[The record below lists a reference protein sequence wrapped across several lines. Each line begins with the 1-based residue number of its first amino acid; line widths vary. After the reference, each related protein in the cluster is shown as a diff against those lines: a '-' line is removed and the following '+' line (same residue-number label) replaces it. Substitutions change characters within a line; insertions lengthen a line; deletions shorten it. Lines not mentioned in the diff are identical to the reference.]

1 MHADLIIV
9 LENGV
14 VIEKGTHNKLML
26 NGGFYKK
33 LAEKQLESADFI
45 KF

>member
-9 LENGV
+9 LDNGLLLKKEL
-14 VIEKGTHNKLML
+14 IKTFI

-33 LAEKQLESADFI
+33 VSRETARKC
-45 KF
+45 